1 MSSSILLFVLA
12 VGAPPAAQVDAAEQP
27 SYQPR
32 TTTLRSSAPR
42 RTHMVAPRRRG
53 LGAILAQQLGPAN
66 QFGGNAQAG
75 NANLARVIPQVINP
89 DRWQQNGGAG
99 RIALF
104 QRGGGGGGLAAGRR
118 NGAEALVD
126 LIQEIVEPDSWDIN
140 GGPGV
145 ISIFGQ

>member
-12 VGAPPAAQVDAAEQP
+12 VGAPPAEQAASAEQP
-27 SYQPR
+27 SRQATAPVA
-32 TTTLRSSAPR
+32 RSSAPR
-42 RTHMVAPRRRG
+42 RIQTVAPRRRG
-53 LGAILAQQLGPAN
+53 LRAILAQQLGPAN
-66 QFGGNAQAG
+66 QFGDNAQAG

-89 DRWQQNGGAG
+89 GRWQQDGGAG

-104 QRGGGGGGLAAGRR
+104 QRGGGGGGAAGRR